1 MKSALHSILLAAAL
15 TTTALAQQPAD
26 PASTRDDIQRLFTT
40 MRVQEQMRATMET
53 MIAQQREMIGQMLRK
68 HNRRVSGEDI
78 DEVADSAQEFLKN
91 FPLDDLVENM
101 IPVYQKHLTK
111 TDVDAMVA
119 FYSSPTGQKLL
130 REQSG
135 MAAESMQAV
144 SIRVQAALKQAMD
157 RAEQKAAEKAR
168 EEEEQSKPPSAAPP
182 EQRKN

>member
-1 MKSALHSILLAAAL
+1 MNAKYALAIPLLL
-15 TTTALAQQPAD
+15 TAALAQQPD
-26 PASTRDDIQRLFTT
+26 PPSTRDDIQRLFTT
-40 MRVQEQMRATMET
+40 MRVQEQMRTTMET

-68 HNRRVSGEDI
+68 RNRRVSGEDI
-78 DEVADSAQEFLKN
+78 DEVADSAQEFLKD

-101 IPVYQKHLTK
+101 IPVYQKHLTRA
-111 TDVDAMVA
+111 DVNAMIA

-144 SIRVQAALKQAMD
+144 SARVQTALKQAME
-157 RAEQKAAEKAR
+157 RAEQKAKEMDDQA
-168 EEEEQSKPPSAAPP
+168 KPPSPAP

>member
-1 MKSALHSILLAAAL
+1 MKSTLHSMLLVAAL
-15 TTTALAQQPAD
+15 TTAALAQQPD
-26 PASTRDDIQRLFTT
+26 PPSTRDDIQRLFTT
-40 MRVQEQMRATMET
+40 MRVQEQMRTTMET

-68 HNRRVSGEDI
+68 RNRRVSGEDI
-78 DEVADSAQEFLKN
+78 DEVAGSALEFLKD

-144 SIRVQAALKQAMD
+144 SVRVQAALQQAMD
-157 RAEQKAAEKAR
+157 RAEQKAKD
-168 EEEEQSKPPSAAPP
+168 EEEQAKPPAAATP